1 MKKKEKYFTQQYQA
15 NQTLTLL
22 QDRLACIIRERG
34 VPHLIQETG
43 LSESML
49 YQYANKKAYPTLP
62 KLALIA
68 QECGVSLAYLFGAE
82 QKDVQPLPPQ
92 NTTLRLTVEDDVM
105 SPTIPTKAEI
115 EYSPIKPLPKK
126 KRLTDGLYL
135 LTNQQGLIVRRIQW
149 LETEQTYRVFG
160 DNTHYPAQHLEE
172 IAPVGKVTAIIQPIG

>member
-1 MKKKEKYFTQQYQA
+1 MTNNQARAKQHQA
-15 NQTLTLL
+15 NQMLKGIGKRLSQIL
-22 QDRLACIIRERG
+22 Q
-34 VPHLIQETG
+34 QEKVYRI
-43 LSESML
+43 SESTGISTTML
-49 YQYANKKAYPTLP
+49 YHYMNQKGYPTLP
-62 KLALIA
+62 KIALIA

-105 SPTIPTKAEI
+105 SPTIPTKTEI
-115 EYSPIKPLPKK
+115 EYRPIKPLPKK

-149 LETEQTYRVFG
+149 LETERVYRVFG
-160 DNTHYPAQHLEE
+160 DNTHYPSQHLEE

>member
-1 MKKKEKYFTQQYQA
+1 MTTNIYKSKQHQA
-15 NQTLTLL
+15 NQSLNMLQRHLTCLMREKTIQGVSKKTGITRATLYHY
-22 QDRLACIIRERG
+22 IKG
-34 VPHLIQETG
+34 
-43 LSESML
+43 ES
-49 YQYANKKAYPTLP
+49 YPTLP

-92 NTTLRLTVEDDVM
+92 NTILRLTVEDDVM

-115 EYSPIKPLPKK
+115 EYRPIKPLPKK